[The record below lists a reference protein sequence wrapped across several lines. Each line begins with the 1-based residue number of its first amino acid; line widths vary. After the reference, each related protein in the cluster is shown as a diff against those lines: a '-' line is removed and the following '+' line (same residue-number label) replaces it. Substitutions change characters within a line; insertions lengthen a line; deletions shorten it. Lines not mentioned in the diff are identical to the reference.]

1 MYANCICIR
10 FKVGIC
16 SAATRAGFDKLV
28 NSIVGVERLSKLDIV
43 VAGDDVSAKKPDP
56 MVREGS

>member
-1 MYANCICIR
+1 MCIR

-28 NSIVGVERLSKLDIV
+28 NSIVGVERLNKLDIV

-56 MVREGS
+56 MVRE